1 MKTKGTIRNLL
12 ADIAGVII
20 LFGLLWAGLNFIN

>member
-1 MKTKGTIRNLL
+1 MKGRIRAVLVD
-12 ADIAGVII
+12 AFGIAI

>member
-1 MKTKGTIRNLL
+1 MKCTIRSLL
-12 ADIAGVII
+12 ADIVGVII